1 MDSTDDFNM
10 VLRET
15 LRTYTPPRI
24 SAGIGHAL
32 LKEELDQ

>member
-15 LRTYTPPRI
+15 LRTYTPPGI
-24 SAGIGHAL
+24 SAGIGAL